1 MNDISISSELFRNK
15 TLQKKKEI
23 TSQFDDH
30 SGMKSRSRVNLSRL
44 TLHN

>member
-1 MNDISISSELFRNK
+1 MIVPKALNCFATKRDR
-15 TLQKKKEI
+15 KKKEI

-30 SGMKSRSRVNLSRL
+30 SGMKSRSCVNLSRL